1 MDNSSWNVSE
11 GSEKICQ
18 QCLPEGIVFD
28 NSPEEKVLVHLE
40 GVPAPDDRVVVF
52 FDRIRITIKVCISQT
67 QGEIEFFCWLVNNC
81 G

>member
-1 MDNSSWNVSE
+1 MDNRSGDVSE

-28 NSPEEKVLVHLE
+28 NSPEEEVLVYLE

-52 FDRIRITIKVCISQT
+52 FDRIRITIKVSVSQT
-67 QGEIEFFCWLVNNC
+67 QGEMKFFGGLVNDS